1 MKWFRKRQTSNACNL
16 LNENYNLRCQLYEQ
30 EIIIDALTTTLRKE
44 KERNSILCRQ
54 LNECQAEMSD
64 A

>member
-1 MKWFRKRQTSNACNL
+1 MMKIFRKQSQIACDL
-16 LNENYNLRCQLYEQ
+16 LTENYNLRCQLYEQ
-30 EIIIDALTTTLRKE
+30 EIIIDALTISLRKE
-44 KERNSILCRQ
+44 KERNAVLCRQ